1 MSKGGSVSQEDPQT
15 DSKEEVHTISASR
28 PSRKTKEAAKSYLN
42 LLGTFVSFIFIKNVS
57 SSTSHKITIYVIT
70 VEIKKIL
77 PNIHL

>member
-42 LLGTFVSFIFIKNVS
+42 LLGTFVSFIFIKNVI
-57 SSTSHKITIYVIT
+57 SSTYHKKLRLLSLWDLRKLEVS
-70 VEIKKIL
+70 
-77 PNIHL
+77 